1 MVLDKSAHRSRSG
14 KEDLARG
21 EIAVPGVD
29 CDAVEHD
36 GHAGG
41 GVGRG
46 AAYKDQAW
54 VCAGHSSRVSGV
66 CLFR

>member
-1 MVLDKSAHRSRSG
+1 MSRSG

-21 EIAVPGVD
+21 VMAVPGVD

-46 AAYKDQAW
+46 VAYTDQAW
-54 VCAGHSSRVSGV
+54 VCAGHSSHVSGA
-66 CLFR
+66 CSFW